1 MKRSLFTLLLLLF
14 SGFVAA
20 QSSYPIEWNAYTQAG
35 YLSDVQ
41 CDVNHRGWSESE
53 FLNYLINN
61 ARTNL
66 AKQIQVRVQE
76 YATMKKEAIN
86 GRTNITYQAQTNF
99 STDVE
104 LKLVQIRSHY
114 NAADG
119 TGAAIAYIDKAA
131 ARRYYLNSIQ
141 IAFNKIENALAIA
154 QNYTNTGFKTRAQ
167 KELQLA
173 QPELA
178 NADDALLW
186 LNFFDYL
193 QAELTQLMSRSNTL
207 EQTIKQRI
215 ADLQHAAVVYL
226 NCEADIFGSSY
237 PLQNEL
243 KGIIAAEGCS
253 FTTDPQKADWA
264 INVVVHSRQSHTA
277 AIGTMTSYFSYL
289 DAELTIDKRITSQ
302 RIYED
307 ALSVKGGHPQGYN
320 EAARAGFKELKNKLG
335 TIIRTNIKQ

>member
-1 MKRSLFTLLLLLF
+1 MKRGLFTVLLLLL

-20 QSSYPIEWNAYTQAG
+20 QPSYPIEWNAYTQAG

-41 CDVNHRGWSESE
+41 CDVNRRGWSESE
-53 FLNYLINN
+53 FLNYLTDQ

-66 AKQIQVRVQE
+66 AKQVQVRVQE
-76 YATMKKEAIN
+76 HATMNKQAIN
-86 GRTNITYQAQTNF
+86 GRTDITYRRQTNF

-104 LKLVQIRSHY
+104 LKLVETRSRY
-114 NAADG
+114 NAAEG
-119 TGAAIAYIDKAA
+119 TGAAIAYIDKGA
-131 ARRYYLNSIQ
+131 ARRYYLNTIE
-141 IAFNKIENALAIA
+141 IALNKVENALTIA

-167 KELQLA
+167 EELQLA
-173 QPELA
+173 QPELDK
-178 NADDALLW
+178 ADDALLW
-186 LNFFDYL
+186 LSFFDYP
-193 QAELTQLMSRSNTL
+193 QAELTPLMSRSNTL

-226 NCEADIFGSSY
+226 NCKADLFGSSY

-243 KGIIAAEGCS
+243 KGVIAADGCS
-253 FTTDPQKADWA
+253 FTTDPQKADWV
-264 INVVVHSRQSHTA
+264 INVVVTSRQSHTA
-277 AIGTMTSYFSYL
+277 AIGTMTSYFAYL

-307 ALSVKGGHPQGYN
+307 ALSVKGGHPRGYN
-320 EAARAGFKELKNKLG
+320 EAARAGFKELKTKLG